1 MIAFP
6 ERNAGSGYLY
16 AKDPEYQIFSL
27 CIPEIM
33 ELIQQDIFGSANRIK
48 EVEGVKK
55 WLTKEASGSKS
66 FNTL

>member
-1 MIAFP
+1 MLALS
-6 ERNAGSGYLY
+6 ERNNGSGYLS
-16 AKDPEYQIFSL
+16 AKYTESQIFSL
-27 CIPEIM
+27 CIPAVM
-33 ELIQQDIFGSANRIK
+33 ELIQQDIFGSASRIK